1 MCVYKQGEK
10 WWYEFEFRG
19 QRVRASSRSTD
30 KAVALLIESEHR
42 RSLEL
47 GTGGIAPTLEAI
59 KTTEKAKRIAV
70 ELPPALDLEE
80 PATEF
85 STVTQKRESHPAA
98 QLYSAEPA
106 VTRGMGLKQ
115 AGEIWLAAKRD
126 WKRRKPKTM
135 ECSTNYLR
143 ALLRFFGDMPLQQ
156 IQPRSILAYQTSRS
170 KQVGA
175 SAVNHEVNALS
186 QILKKCGLWGPIRD
200 YYSPLPEPAWKA
212 PKVYTREEQR
222 QIFASAKGDPNLE
235 LAEIVFTIT
244 RNTSAS
250 GCELRLSRLNSVD
263 LASPEPTFQVTGDVA
278 KNDVRPRIIPLNAAA
293 LVAFRRALERA
304 AKLGSH
310 LPEHYLFPFRVNKAK
325 WDPNRPASRS
335 WLRKQTARLRER
347 TGIQHI
353 KPHTWRHQLCTEM
366 LEQGVPEE
374 TVKGVMGWCSK
385 RMVDTYSHTRLAA
398 KADALSVLENIH
410 HEASDPPIRR
420 RRIAPRIAAANVIA
434 FPGKR
439 LVQR

>member
-1 MCVYKQGEK
+1 
-10 WWYEFEFRG
+10 
-19 QRVRASSRSTD
+19 
-30 KAVALLIESEHR
+30 
-42 RSLEL
+42 
-47 GTGGIAPTLEAI
+47 
-59 KTTEKAKRIAV
+59 
-70 ELPPALDLEE
+70 
-80 PATEF
+80 
-85 STVTQKRESHPAA
+85 
-98 QLYSAEPA
+98 
-106 VTRGMGLKQ
+106 
-115 AGEIWLAAKRD
+115 
-126 WKRRKPKTM
+126 M

-263 LASPEPTFQVTGDVA
+263 LTSPEPTFQVTGDVA

-335 WLRKQTARLRER
+335 WLRKQTARLREM

-434 FPGKR
+434 FPGQS